1 MPLTVSGINSSSTH
15 ETLARLE
22 NEPIIPQCFRL
33 DYSLN
38 PRLENSDD
46 FTF

>member
-1 MPLTVSGINSSSTH
+1 MPPTGSGINSSSTH
-15 ETLARLE
+15 ETLAGLE
-22 NEPIIPQCFRL
+22 NEPIIAQHFHL

-38 PRLENSDD
+38 PRMENSDD